1 MSRMLIGVLLLT
13 AVVSAQAGPTFE
25 VASIRPSSEQVT
37 QVTAGVRIAGSQVR
51 FVGLPLKEY
60 IVNAFGVK
68 PQQIVGPDWLGQG
81 DQRFDLAAT
90 IPAGGSAEQLPEML
104 QALLAD
110 RFQMKMHRES
120 REFPVYALGVAKG
133 GPTFQPSKP
142 PEPAA
147 AAAAG
152 EKPPPVNVVAT
163 GTNSGT
169 SIDLGGGSSVAFG
182 NNQLVVRK
190 MTMATF
196 AELLTRFVD
205 RAVVDQTGL
214 AGDYDIVIDIA
225 PEDFQGLMIR
235 SAVNAGVAL
244 PPQALRMLDNANTDP
259 LSGPLRNV
267 GLTLE
272 SRRAPLD
279 VIVVDSI
286 AKTPTEN

>member
-1 MSRMLIGVLLLT
+1 MSRSAVGVLLL
-13 AVVSAQAGPTFE
+13 SASTLLSGQAGPTFE

-90 IPAGGSAEQLPEML
+90 IPAGGSAEQLPQML

-110 RFQMKMHRES
+110 RFQMKAHRES
-120 REFPVYALGVAKG
+120 REFPVYALGVAKS
-133 GPTFQPSKP
+133 GPKLQPSQL
-142 PEPAA
+142 PEP

-152 EKPPPVNVVAT
+152 EKPPPVEVVAT

-214 AGDYDIVIDIA
+214 TGAYDVVIDIA
-225 PEDFQGLMIR
+225 PEDYQGLMIR

-286 AKTPTEN
+286 SKTPTEN

>member
-1 MSRMLIGVLLLT
+1 
-13 AVVSAQAGPTFE
+13 
-25 VASIRPSSEQVT
+25 
-37 QVTAGVRIAGSQVR
+37 VRIAGAQVR

-60 IVNAFGVK
+60 LVNAFRVK

-133 GPTFQPSKP
+133 GPKLQTSKR

-147 AAAAG
+147 AAAG
-152 EKPPPVNVVAT
+152 ERPPPVEVVAT

-205 RAVVDQTGL
+205 RVVVDQTGL
-214 AGDYDIVIDIA
+214 AGEYDVVIDVA
-225 PEDFQGLMIR
+225 PGDYQGLMIR

-286 AKTPTEN
+286 ARTPTEN

>member
-1 MSRMLIGVLLLT
+1 
-13 AVVSAQAGPTFE
+13 
-25 VASIRPSSEQVT
+25 
-37 QVTAGVRIAGSQVR
+37 VRIAGAQVR

-60 IVNAFGVK
+60 LVNAFRVK

-133 GPTFQPSKP
+133 GPKLQTSKR

-147 AAAAG
+147 AAAG
-152 EKPPPVNVVAT
+152 ERPPPVEVVAT

-205 RAVVDQTGL
+205 RVVVDQTGL
-214 AGDYDIVIDIA
+214 AGEYDVVIDVA
-225 PEDFQGLMIR
+225 PEDYQGLMIR

-286 AKTPTEN
+286 ARTPTEN

>member
-1 MSRMLIGVLLLT
+1 MSRTVIAVILLS
-13 AVVSAQAGPTFE
+13 AVVLGQAGPTFE
-25 VASIRPSSEQVT
+25 VSSIRPSSEQVT

-60 IVNAFGVK
+60 IVNAYRVK

-90 IPAGGSAEQLPEML
+90 IPAGASAEQLPAML

-133 GPTFQPSKP
+133 GPKFQPSKLPDPTP
-142 PEPAA
+142 P
-147 AAAAG
+147 AAG
-152 EKPPPVNVVAT
+152 EKPPPVEVVAT
-163 GTNSGT
+163 GTGSGT
-169 SIDLGGGSSVAFG
+169 SIELGGGSSVAFG

-190 MTMATF
+190 MSMATF

-214 AGDYDIVIDIA
+214 TGDYDVVIDIA
-225 PEDFQGLMIR
+225 PEDYTALMIR
-235 SAVNAGVAL
+235 SAVNGGVAV
-244 PPQALRMLDNANTDP
+244 PPQALRMLDNANADP

-279 VIVVDSI
+279 VVVIDSI
-286 AKTPTEN
+286 SKTPTEN